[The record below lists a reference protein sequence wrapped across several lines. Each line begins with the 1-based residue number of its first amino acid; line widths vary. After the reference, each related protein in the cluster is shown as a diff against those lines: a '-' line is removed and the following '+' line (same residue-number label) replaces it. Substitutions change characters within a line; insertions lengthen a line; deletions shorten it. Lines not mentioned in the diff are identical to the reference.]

1 MLYRMPQQMVDR
13 AGEVCLWPSGRHIW
27 FSPGS
32 CCCVLLTALAPHTS
46 NSLEAGALTRHPKF
60 AALRS
65 LLLEHSSRTDFHG
78 IVFARTREAV
88 RSLTRLLA
96 ACPDLRWLEASAW
109 GRRGGGLGAARCSR
123 LRAAPCQERR
133 MLCPLCPLGSPSALP
148 FPVVNT
154 SLTLQGQRVCAPA
167 PLRPAG
173 VPLHGPRQPPRSR
186 RRHELQ
192 GAAGGDGPLPPAGRA
207 PAGVHRRGGG
217 GHGCAALRAGCAI
230 LSYADRWG

>member
-109 GRRGGGLGAARCSR
+109 GRRGGGARGRPVLAPAGCPLPGTPYAVPAVPAGVA
-123 LRAAPCQERR
+123 LRAPLPCRQHQ
-133 MLCPLCPLGSPSALP
+133 LDSA
-148 FPVVNT
+148 
-154 SLTLQGQRVCAPA
+154 
-167 PLRPAG
+167 RPAG
-173 VPLHGPRQPPRSR
+173 VCARPSASR
-186 RRHELQ
+186 RCTASWATAT
-192 GAAGGDGPLPPAGRA
+192 AAQPA
-207 PAGVHRRGGG
+207 
-217 GHGCAALRAGCAI
+217 AA
-230 LSYADRWG
+230 